1 MSCVRD
7 RRSSVAGLAEALAI
21 AGAKLRRSATE
32 WESSPPWPL
41 YVPSSRLIEV
51 LIGVITFKK
60 EDKGD
65 ILLHVRGATDR
76 CVSYPAR
83 HSAHRHRHHHNSTT
97 TRPRRAAGEM
107 CTYTS
112 NTMRARPRG
121 SSWLATFSW
130 P

>member
-7 RRSSVAGLAEALAI
+7 RRSSVAGIADSLAS
-21 AGAKLRRSATE
+21 AGATLHGSVTE

-41 YVPSSRLIEV
+41 TSHYSRKIEV
-51 LIGVITFKK
+51 LIGVITLKK

-65 ILLHVRGATDR
+65 ILLQVRGATDR
-76 CVSYPAR
+76 CVSYPTATPPVVTVTTTT
-83 HSAHRHRHHHNSTT
+83 TT
-97 TRPRRAAGEM
+97 TRPRRAAGEK

-112 NTMRARPRG
+112 NTMRARLRG
-121 SSWLATFSW
+121 SSRLATFSW